1 MKRVIIKFL
10 SILSLL
16 FIFCNFICSIQK
28 NTCNSN
34 GNDNLSTSLS
44 NTKFEE
50 KQTQKVDKKQEE
62 ENDNKK
68 PKLRNDIILWSGTYS
83 YGELPGWVTIAVF
96 EDYVWSVDL
105 AENFY
110 SNCPSGFDYKY
121 SGKYVLITWNSSAS
135 LDTYK
140 FHFNVRTD
148 NRFRIDCIL
157 TIQYATPTGFRY
169 PSDQHRINGSSF
181 NVSAWFSNYP
191 YISPSNNRFTW

>member
-68 PKLRNDIILWSGTYS
+68 PKLSTEYTELTWSGTYT
-83 YGELPGWVTIAVF
+83 YGQSPGWVTIAAF
-96 EDYVWSVDL
+96 HDGISSIKIWDQAYAKL
-105 AENFY
+105 
-110 SNCPSGFDYKY
+110 PSGF
-121 SGKYVLITWNSSAS
+121 GCNHLEQ
-135 LDTYK
+135 
-140 FHFNVRTD
+140 F
-148 NRFRIDCIL
+148 C
-157 TIQYATPTGFRY
+157 
-169 PSDQHRINGSSF
+169 
-181 NVSAWFSNYP
+181 
-191 YISPSNNRFTW
+191 